1 MHLDY
6 KFDTREI
13 QQKFK
18 KLAQVMDG
26 RDITRKVAGVLRQEA
41 EKAFDQE
48 KTPEG
53 ESWEALNEDYKER
66 RHAAGHTGKMLQVT
80 GDLVTSLNI
89 DYGDSFAVIGASE
102 PYGQYHQMGT
112 EKMPARPFIGLG
124 ETGEKEIKQI
134 IAKRMKE
141 AFES

>member
-1 MHLDY
+1 MHIEY
-6 KFDTREI
+6 KFDTSTI

-53 ESWEALNEDYKER
+53 ESWEKLNEDYKKTPR
-66 RHAAGHTGKMLQVT
+66 RGRLHRQNVT
-80 GDLVTSLNI
+80 G
-89 DYGDSFAVIGASE
+89 YGRFGDKLEYRLWRQLCRDWGKRILWAISSNGNGENA
-102 PYGQYHQMGT
+102 GT
-112 EKMPARPFIGLG
+112 PIPRP
-124 ETGEKEIKQI
+124 
-134 IAKRMKE
+134 KR
-141 AFES
+141 